1 MSLYEEA
8 KKVMKPEEID
18 HWQSDLYLKVTPQS
32 KQLVNSYEY
41 RANVK
46 VFRDEV
52 EHRPWFDIPFEYKPW
67 WDEKEK
73 I

>member
-18 HWQSDLYLKVTPQS
+18 HWQSDLYL
-32 KQLVNSYEY
+32 
-41 RANVK
+41 
-46 VFRDEV
+46 RDEV